1 MSPISS
7 SEIMINKDFP
17 ADHPYSSH
25 ISRYAVFPT
34 FQSPEDAK
42 RGVQARREQPIN
54 AEMPATAYDVQI
66 IHKTKGIP
74 NLTSKLRIVNVWGVY
89 SLFEEHHFTYM
100 YLLFMN
106 ILRRYHSNCLYMP
119 GS

>member
-1 MSPISS
+1 MSPISF

-74 NLTSKLRIVNVWGVY
+74 NLTSKLHIVNDLGSIAYLKNIISCTFFYEY
-89 SLFEEHHFTYM
+89 SKALSYM
-100 YLLFMN
+100 YMTV
-106 ILRRYHSNCLYMP
+106 YKY
-119 GS
+119 

>member
-74 NLTSKLRIVNVWGVY
+74 NLTSKMHLWGVK
-89 SLFEEHHFTYM
+89 L
-100 YLLFMN
+100 
-106 ILRRYHSNCLYMP
+106 I
-119 GS
+119 